1 MKLSNYYI
9 PTLKEAPKD
18 ADTLSAKLMIRAG
31 LIRKLASG
39 LYEWLPLG
47 LRVLK
52 KVENIVRE
60 EMDKTG
66 ACEVW
71 LPVVQPKELWAE
83 SGRWTYYGKE
93 LLRFKDRKDADFC
106 FAPTAEEVMTDL
118 VRKDVS
124 SYKQLPVC
132 LYQFGTKFRDEIRPR
147 FGVMRA
153 REFYMKDAYS
163 FAATD
168 EDATKWYQKM
178 YDAYQRIFKR
188 CGFEFAAVEADTGAI
203 GGNFSHEFMVLAE
216 TGEDTIAACPSCGYA
231 ANTEKAEIKK
241 PEDITVNSADLLPME
256 KRDTPKVYTVEDVAN
271 LLHVPTS
278 KIIKLLVFTADGTP
292 VVALVRGDHEL
303 NEFKFKA
310 LLKCNELEKATEEVY
325 TQVTGSFV
333 GFAGAQGLKE
343 KNPSVKIY
351 ADNYVKNIVNG
362 VSGGNEKDVHT
373 INVTPQRD
381 ITVDVYADL
390 KMASAGDCCAR
401 CGKEFVFKR
410 GIETGHVFKLGTKY
424 SAAMST
430 TFLDEKQTAQP
441 MIMGCYGIGIS
452 RVVAAAIEQSHD
464 ENGIIWPAPLT
475 PFDVA
480 LVAIDYDSNPDV
492 KKYADEITDALEAK
506 GISVL
511 MDDRN
516 ERPGI
521 KFKDMDLIGLPHR
534 LVISS
539 RTVKDGQCE
548 YKKRSEKDA
557 VRWNLSEAATR
568 LADEVLLTKKP

>member
-1 MKLSNYYI
+1 MKLSNYYL

-31 LIRKLASG
+31 LIRKVASG

-47 LRVLK
+47 LRILK

-60 EMDKTG
+60 EMDRAG
-66 ACEVW
+66 ANEVW
-71 LPVVQPKELWAE
+71 LPVVQPKELWEE
-83 SGRWTYYGKE
+83 SGRWTFYGKE
-93 LLRFKDRKDADFC
+93 LLRFTDRKEAGFC
-106 FAPTAEEVMTDL
+106 ISPTAEEAITDL
-118 VRKDVS
+118 IRKDVS

-168 EDATKWYQKM
+168 ESANEWYQKM
-178 YDAYQRIFKR
+178 YDAYQRIFTR
-188 CGFEFAAVEADTGAI
+188 CGFNFKAVEADTGSI
-203 GGNFSHEFMVLAE
+203 GGNFSHEFMVLAD
-216 TGEDTIAACPSCGYA
+216 TGEDAIADCTCGYA
-231 ANTEKAEIKK
+231 ANTEKAEILA
-241 PEDITVNSADLLPME
+241 PADIEINEADLKPME
-256 KRDTPKVYTVEDVAN
+256 QKATPKAYTIEAVAEM
-271 LLHVPTS
+271 LGVPQS
-278 KIIKLLVFTADGTP
+278 KLIKLLVFTADGKP

-310 LLKCNELEKATEEVY
+310 LLKCNELEKASEEVY

-343 KNPSVKIY
+343 KNPNVMIY

-373 INVTPQRD
+373 LNVTPRRD
-381 ITVDVYADL
+381 IKVDVYTDL
-390 KMASAGDCCAR
+390 KMASAGDKCAR
-401 CGKEFVFKR
+401 CGKEFSFTR
-410 GIETGHVFKLGTKY
+410 GIETGHIFKLGTKY
-424 SAAMST
+424 SAAMHAN
-430 TFLDEKQTAQP
+430 FLGEDQKEKP

-464 ENGIIWPAPLT
+464 DNGIIWPAPMA

-480 LVAIDYDSNPDV
+480 LVAIDYDSNPEV
-492 KKYADEITDALEAK
+492 KKHADEICAKLENA
-506 GISVL
+506 GLSVL
-511 MDDRN
+511 LDDRD
-516 ERPGI
+516 ERPGV
-521 KFKDMDLIGLPHR
+521 KFKDMDLIGLPYR
-534 LVISS
+534 LVVSS

-548 YKKRSEKDA
+548 YKKRTDKEA
-557 VRWNLSEAATR
+557 VRWSLTEAADKL
-568 LADEVLLTKKP
+568 LAEAGK

>member
-60 EMDKTG
+60 EMDKAG

-71 LPVVQPKELWAE
+71 LPVVQPKELWEE
-83 SGRWTYYGKE
+83 SGRWTFYGKE
-93 LLRFKDRKDADFC
+93 LLRFKDRKEADFC
-106 FAPTAEEVMTDL
+106 LAPTAEEVMTDL
-118 VRKDVS
+118 VRKDTS
-124 SYKQLPVC
+124 SYKQLPIC

-168 EDATKWYQKM
+168 EQANLWYQKM

-188 CGFEFAAVEADTGAI
+188 CGFEFTAVEADTGSI
-203 GGNFSHEFMVLAE
+203 GGNFSHEFMVLAD
-216 TGEDTIAACPSCGYA
+216 TGEDTIASCSACGYA

-241 PEDITVNSADLLPME
+241 PEDMSINPADLKPME
-256 KRDTPKVYTVEDVAN
+256 NRATPKAYTVEDVAK
-271 LLHVPTS
+271 LLNVPTS
-278 KIIKLLVFTADGTP
+278 KLIKLLVFTADGKP

-343 KNPSVKIY
+343 KNPSITIY

-390 KMASAGDCCAR
+390 KMASEGDLCGR
-401 CGKEFVFKR
+401 CGKPFTFKK

-424 SAAMST
+424 SNAMQA
-430 TFLDEKQTAQP
+430 TFLDEKQTAKP

-464 ENGIIWPAPLT
+464 ANGIIWPAPLS

-480 LVAIDYDSNPDV
+480 LVAIDYDSNPEV
-492 KKYADEITDALEAK
+492 KKYTDEITAALEDK

-511 MDDRN
+511 VDDRN

-539 RTVKDGQCE
+539 RTVADKQCE
-548 YKKRSEKDA
+548 YKARNGGEA
-557 VRWNLSEAATR
+557 LRWNLTDA
-568 LADEVLLTKKP
+568 VGKLTALIK

>member
-1 MKLSNYYI
+1 MKLSNYYL

-31 LIRKLASG
+31 LIRKVASG

-60 EMDKTG
+60 EMDKAG
-66 ACEVW
+66 ANEVW
-71 LPVVQPKELWAE
+71 LPVVQPKELWEE
-83 SGRWTYYGKE
+83 SGRWTFYGKE
-93 LLRFKDRKDADFC
+93 LLRFKDRKDAEFC
-106 FAPTAEEVMTDL
+106 ISPTAEEVITDL

-168 EDATKWYQKM
+168 ESANEWYQKM

-188 CGFEFAAVEADTGAI
+188 CGFEFKAVEADTGSI
-203 GGNFSHEFMVLAE
+203 GGNFSHEFMVLAD
-216 TGEDTIAACPSCGYA
+216 TGEDAIANCSGCNYA
-231 ANTEKAEIKK
+231 ANTEKAEILA
-241 PEDITVNSADLLPME
+241 PAEIEINEADLKPME
-256 KRDTPKVYTVEDVAN
+256 KKATPKAYTIEAVAEM
-271 LLHVPTS
+271 LGVPQS
-278 KIIKLLVFTADGTP
+278 QLIKLLVFTADGKP

-303 NEFKFKA
+303 NEFKFRA
-310 LLKCNELEKATEEVY
+310 LLKCNELEKASEEVY
-325 TQVTGSFV
+325 TKVTGSFV

-343 KNPSVKIY
+343 KNPDIMIY

-373 INVTPQRD
+373 INVTPRRD
-381 ITVDVYADL
+381 IKVDVYADL
-390 KMASAGDCCAR
+390 KMASAGDKCAR
-401 CGKEFVFKR
+401 CGKEFTFTR
-410 GIETGHVFKLGTKY
+410 GIETGHIFKLGTKY
-424 SAAMST
+424 SAALNA
-430 TFLDEKQTAQP
+430 TFLGEDQKAKP

-464 ENGIIWPAPLT
+464 DNGIIWPAPMA

-492 KKYADEITDALEAK
+492 KKHADEICAKLEAA
-506 GISVL
+506 GLSVL
-511 MDDRN
+511 LDDRD
-516 ERPGI
+516 ERPGV
-521 KFKDMDLIGLPHR
+521 KFKDMDLIGLPYR
-534 LVISS
+534 LVVSS
-539 RTVKDGQCE
+539 RTVKEGQCE
-548 YKKRSEKDA
+548 YKKRTDKEA
-557 VRWNLSEAATR
+557 VRWNLAEAA
-568 LADEVLLTKKP
+568 DKLLEIAKK

>member
-1 MKLSNYYI
+1 MKLSNYYL

-31 LIRKLASG
+31 LIRKVASG

-52 KVENIVRE
+52 KVENIVRQ
-60 EMDKTG
+60 EMDRAG
-66 ACEVW
+66 ANEVW
-71 LPVVQPKELWAE
+71 LPVVQPKELWEE
-83 SGRWTYYGKE
+83 SGRWTFYGKE
-93 LLRFKDRKDADFC
+93 LLRFTDRKEAGFC
-106 FAPTAEEVMTDL
+106 ISPTAEEAITDL
-118 VRKDVS
+118 IRKDVS

-168 EDATKWYQKM
+168 ESANEWYQKM
-178 YDAYQRIFKR
+178 YDAYQRIFTR
-188 CGFEFAAVEADTGAI
+188 CGFNFKAVEADTGSI
-203 GGNFSHEFMVLAE
+203 GGNFSHEFMVLAD
-216 TGEDTIAACPSCGYA
+216 TGEDAIADCTCGYA
-231 ANTEKAEIKK
+231 ANTEKAEILA
-241 PEDITVNSADLLPME
+241 PADVEINEADLKPME
-256 KRDTPKVYTVEDVAN
+256 KKATPKAYTIEAVAEM
-271 LLHVPTS
+271 LGVPQS
-278 KIIKLLVFTADGTP
+278 QLIKLLVFTADGKP

-310 LLKCNELEKATEEVY
+310 LLKCNELEKASEEVY

-343 KNPSVKIY
+343 KNPNVMIY

-373 INVTPQRD
+373 INVTPRRD
-381 ITVDVYADL
+381 IKVDVYADL
-390 KMASAGDCCAR
+390 KMASAGDKCAR
-401 CGKEFVFKR
+401 CGKEFSFTR
-410 GIETGHVFKLGTKY
+410 GIETGHIFKLGTKY
-424 SAAMST
+424 SAAMHAN
-430 TFLDEKQTAQP
+430 FLGEDQKEKP

-464 ENGIIWPAPLT
+464 DNGIIWPAPMA

-480 LVAIDYDSNPDV
+480 LVAIDYDSNPEV
-492 KKYADEITDALEAK
+492 KKHADEICAKLENA
-506 GISVL
+506 GLSVL
-511 MDDRN
+511 LDDRD
-516 ERPGI
+516 ERPGV
-521 KFKDMDLIGLPHR
+521 KFKDMDLIGLPYR
-534 LVISS
+534 LVVSS

-548 YKKRSEKDA
+548 YKKRTDKEA
-557 VRWNLSEAATR
+557 VRWNLAEAADKL
-568 LADEVLLTKKP
+568 LAEAGK

>member
-1 MKLSNYYI
+1 MKLSNYYL

-31 LIRKLASG
+31 LIRKVASG

-47 LRVLK
+47 LKVLK
-52 KVENIVRE
+52 KVETIVRE
-60 EMDKTG
+60 EMNRAG

-71 LPVVQPKELWAE
+71 LPLVQPKELWEE

-93 LLRFKDRKDADFC
+93 LLRFADRKEAEFC

-118 VRKDVS
+118 VKKDTT
-124 SYKQLPVC
+124 SYKQLPFC

-163 FAATD
+163 FAAN
-168 EDATKWYQKM
+168 DADANDWYQKM

-188 CGFEFAAVEADTGAI
+188 CGFEFKAVEADTGAI
-203 GGNFSHEFMVLAE
+203 GGNFSHEFMVLAD
-216 TGEDTIAACPSCGYA
+216 TGEDAIANCPACGYA
-231 ANTEKAEIKK
+231 ANTEKAEIQA
-241 PEDITVNSADLLPME
+241 PADLAINEADLKPME
-256 KRDTPKVYTVEDVAN
+256 KRDTPKAYTIEDVATMLN
-271 LLHVPTS
+271 VPTS
-278 KIIKLLVFTADGTP
+278 QLIKLLVFTADGKP

-310 LLKCNELEKATEEVY
+310 LLKCNELEKASEEVY

-343 KNPSVKIY
+343 KNPSVMIY

-362 VSGGNEKDVHT
+362 VSGGNEKDVHM
-373 INVTPQRD
+373 INVTPRRD
-381 ITVDVYADL
+381 MKVDVYADL
-390 KMASAGDCCAR
+390 KMASAGDKCAR
-401 CGKEFVFKR
+401 CGKEFTFTR
-410 GIETGHVFKLGTKY
+410 GIEAGHVFKLGTKY
-424 SAAMST
+424 SASMGAN
-430 TFLDEKQTAQP
+430 FLDENQTSKP

-464 ENGIIWPAPLT
+464 ENGIIWPAPLA

-480 LVAIDYDSNPDV
+480 LVAIDYASNPEV
-492 KKYADEITDALEAK
+492 KKHADAITEQLEAA
-506 GISVL
+506 GLSVL
-511 MDDRN
+511 LDDRD
-516 ERPGI
+516 ERAGI

-534 LVISS
+534 LVVSS

-548 YKKRSEKDA
+548 YKKRTEKES
-557 VRWNLSEAATR
+557 VRWNLDEA
-568 LADEVLLTKKP
+568 VKKLLQAAGK

>member
-1 MKLSNYYI
+1 MKLSNYYL

-31 LIRKLASG
+31 LIRKVASG

-47 LRVLK
+47 LKVLK

-60 EMDKTG
+60 EMDRAG

-71 LPVVQPKELWAE
+71 LPLVQPKELWEE

-93 LLRFKDRKDADFC
+93 LLRFADRKEAEFC

-118 VRKDVS
+118 VKKDTT
-124 SYKQLPVC
+124 SYKQLPFC

-163 FAATD
+163 FAAN
-168 EDATKWYQKM
+168 DADANDWYQKM

-188 CGFEFAAVEADTGAI
+188 CGFQFKAVEADTGSI
-203 GGNFSHEFMVLAE
+203 GGNFSHEFMVLAS
-216 TGEDTIAACPSCGYA
+216 TGEDAIADCTSCGYA
-231 ANTEKAEIKK
+231 ANTEKAEIQA
-241 PEDITVNSADLLPME
+241 PADIAINEADLKPME
-256 KRDTPKVYTVEDVAN
+256 KRDTPKAYTIEDVASMLN
-271 LLHVPTS
+271 VPTAQL
-278 KIIKLLVFTADGTP
+278 IKLLVFAADGKP

-310 LLKCNELEKATEEVY
+310 LLKCNELEKASEEVY

-343 KNPSVKIY
+343 KNPSVMIY

-362 VSGGNEKDVHT
+362 VSGGNEKDVHM
-373 INVTPQRD
+373 INVTPRRD
-381 ITVDVYADL
+381 IKVDVYADL
-390 KMASAGDCCAR
+390 KMASAGDKCAR
-401 CGKEFVFKR
+401 CGKEFTFTR
-410 GIETGHVFKLGTKY
+410 GIEAGHVFKLGTKY
-424 SAAMST
+424 SASMGAN
-430 TFLDEKQTAQP
+430 FLGEDQTSKP

-464 ENGIIWPAPLT
+464 DNGIIWPAPLA

-480 LVAIDYDSNPDV
+480 LVAIDYASNPEV
-492 KKYADEITDALEAK
+492 KKHADEIAAQLEAA
-506 GISVL
+506 GLSVL
-511 MDDRN
+511 LDDRD
-516 ERPGI
+516 ERAGI

-534 LVISS
+534 LVVSS

-548 YKKRSEKDA
+548 YKKRTEKEA
-557 VRWNLSEAATR
+557 VRWNLDEAVKKLLEAAG
-568 LADEVLLTKKP
+568 K

>member
-1 MKLSNYYI
+1 MKLSQYYI

-31 LIRKLASG
+31 LVRKVASG

-47 LRVLK
+47 LKVLK

-60 EMDKTG
+60 EMDRAG

-71 LPVVQPKELWAE
+71 LPVVQPKELWQE
-83 SGRWTYYGKE
+83 SGRWTFYGKE
-93 LLRFKDRKDADFC
+93 LLRFEDRKKAGFC
-106 FAPTAEEVMTDL
+106 MAPTAEEVMTDL
-118 VRKDVS
+118 VKKDTT
-124 SYKQLPVC
+124 SYKQLPFC

-153 REFYMKDAYS
+153 REFYMKDGYS
-163 FAATD
+163 FAAND
-168 EDATKWYQKM
+168 DQANQWYQKM
-178 YDAYQRIFKR
+178 YDAYQRIFTR
-188 CGFEFAAVEADTGAI
+188 CGFEFKAVEADTGAI
-203 GGNFSHEFMVLAE
+203 GGNFSHEFMVLAD
-216 TGEDTIAACPSCGYA
+216 TGEDAIATCPACGYA
-231 ANTEKAEIKK
+231 ANTEKAEIQA
-241 PEDITVNSADLLPME
+241 PADVKINPAELKPME
-256 KRDTPKVYTVEDVAN
+256 NVVTPDTYTVEDVTRYFN
-271 LLHVPTS
+271 IPGS
-278 KIIKLLVFTADGTP
+278 QIIKLLMFTADGKP

-310 LLKCNELEKATEEVY
+310 LLKCNELEKASEEVY

-343 KNPSVKIY
+343 KNPSVLIY

-362 VSGGNEKDVHT
+362 VSGGNQKDLHT
-373 INVTPQRD
+373 LNVTPQRD
-381 ITVDVYADL
+381 IKVDVYADL
-390 KMASAGDCCAR
+390 KLATAGDKCAR
-401 CGKEFVFKR
+401 CGAPFNFTR
-410 GIETGHVFKLGTKY
+410 GIEAGHVFKLGTKY
-424 SAAMST
+424 SAAMGAN
-430 TFLDEKQTAQP
+430 FLNEKQTTEP

-464 ENGIIWPAPLT
+464 DFGIIWPEPLAP
-475 PFDVA
+475 FNVA
-480 LVAIDYDSNPDV
+480 LVAIDYDSNPEV
-492 KKYADEITDALEAK
+492 KKHADEISAALEAK

-511 MDDRN
+511 LDDRN

-539 RTVKDGQCE
+539 RTVADGQCE
-548 YKKRSEKDA
+548 YKSRREKEA
-557 VRWNLSEAATR
+557 VRWNLTEAVEKLSA
-568 LADEVLLTKKP
+568 LVKK

>member
-1 MKLSNYYI
+1 MKLSHYYI

-60 EMDKTG
+60 EMDKAG

-71 LPVVQPKELWAE
+71 LPVVQPKELWEE
-83 SGRWTYYGKE
+83 SGRWTFYGKE
-93 LLRFKDRKDADFC
+93 LLRFADRKEAEFC
-106 FAPTAEEVMTDL
+106 IAPTAEEVITDL

-168 EDATKWYQKM
+168 EDASAWYKKM
-178 YDAYQRIFKR
+178 YDAYQRIFTR
-188 CGFEFAAVEADTGAI
+188 CGFEFAAVEADTGSI
-203 GGNFSHEFMVLAE
+203 GGNFSHEFMVLAD
-216 TGEDTIAACPSCGYA
+216 TGEDTIAACPACGYA
-231 ANTEKAEIKK
+231 ANTEKAEIQPPAGIKINEAELK
-241 PEDITVNSADLLPME
+241 PIE
-256 KRDTPKVYTVEDVAN
+256 KRATPKAYTVEDVAK
-271 LLHVPTS
+271 LLGVSTDQL
-278 KIIKLLVFTADGTP
+278 IKLLVFTADGQP

-303 NEFKFKA
+303 NEFKLKA
-310 LLKCNELEKATEEVY
+310 LLKCNELEKASEEIY
-325 TQVTGSFV
+325 TQVTGSPV

-343 KNPSVKIY
+343 KNPNVKIY

-362 VSGGNEKDVHT
+362 VAGGNEKDVHVV
-373 INVTPQRD
+373 NVTPQRD
-381 ITVDVYADL
+381 IKVDAYADL
-390 KMASAGDCCAR
+390 KMASAGDKCAK
-401 CGKEFVFKR
+401 CGATFTFKR

-424 SAAMST
+424 SAAMHA
-430 TFLDEKQTAQP
+430 TFLDEKQTAKP

-464 ENGIIWPAPLT
+464 DNGIIWPGPLA

-480 LVAIDYDSNPDV
+480 LVAIDYDTNPDV
-492 KKYADEITDALEAK
+492 KKHTDEICAALEAK
-506 GISVL
+506 GLSVL
-511 MDDRN
+511 VDDRD
-516 ERPGI
+516 ERPGV

-548 YKKRSEKDA
+548 YKKRSEKGA
-557 VRWNLSEAATR
+557 VRWELTQAVTQ
-568 LADEVLLTKKP
+568 LLQLDK

>member
-1 MKLSNYYI
+1 
-9 PTLKEAPKD
+9 
-18 ADTLSAKLMIRAG
+18 
-31 LIRKLASG
+31 
-39 LYEWLPLG
+39 
-47 LRVLK
+47 
-52 KVENIVRE
+52 
-60 EMDKTG
+60 
-66 ACEVW
+66 
-71 LPVVQPKELWAE
+71 
-83 SGRWTYYGKE
+83 
-93 LLRFKDRKDADFC
+93 
-106 FAPTAEEVMTDL
+106 
-118 VRKDVS
+118 
-124 SYKQLPVC
+124 
-132 LYQFGTKFRDEIRPR
+132 
-147 FGVMRA
+147 
-153 REFYMKDAYS
+153 
-163 FAATD
+163 
-168 EDATKWYQKM
+168 
-178 YDAYQRIFKR
+178 
-188 CGFEFAAVEADTGAI
+188 
-203 GGNFSHEFMVLAE
+203 
-216 TGEDTIAACPSCGYA
+216 
-231 ANTEKAEIKK
+231 
-241 PEDITVNSADLLPME
+241 
-256 KRDTPKVYTVEDVAN
+256 
-271 LLHVPTS
+271 VPTS